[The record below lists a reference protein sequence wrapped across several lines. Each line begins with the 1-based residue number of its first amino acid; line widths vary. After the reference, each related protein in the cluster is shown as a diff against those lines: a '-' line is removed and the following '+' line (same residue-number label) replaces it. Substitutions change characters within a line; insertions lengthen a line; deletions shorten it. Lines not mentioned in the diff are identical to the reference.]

1 MAPFVN
7 VCDRLSGSSVVTVYA
22 VINAEFLIN
31 DIRRTGAVWF
41 ANLLTLRS
49 VARFGGGVMVGG
61 ETAELL
67 LLVTKPTKFFSKP
80 NAVYVCMP

>member
-7 VCDRLSGSSVVTVYA
+7 VCDRLSGSSVVAVYA
-22 VINAEFLIN
+22 VIDAEFLIN
-31 DIRRTGAVWF
+31 DIRRTGGVWF

-67 LLVTKPTKFFSKP
+67 LL
-80 NAVYVCMP
+80 NYCC